1 MQARSSFR
9 YFKTSSRARQ
19 ISSRAPSCR
28 IYAAFLRGSER
39 RIYAAAKNFVLRPTS
54 TLQFFMAAL
63 GLVRLAALASPAAD
77 YQPSA
82 VSPPDPLREFRG
94 AWIATVANIDWPSR
108 KGLSSSEQK
117 AELTALL
124 DRAAQ

>member
-1 MQARSSFR
+1 MTHWPNQATKWLATASTTRSLFR
-9 YFKTSSRARQ
+9 YFKSSRRARQ

-63 GLVRLAALASPAAD
+63 GLVLLDARPSPAAG

-82 VSPPDPLREFRG
+82 ISPPEPLREFR
-94 AWIATVANIDWPSR
+94 
-108 KGLSSSEQK
+108 
-117 AELTALL
+117 
-124 DRAAQ
+124 